1 MYKFPKTILL
11 LLLSA
16 CSLSVVA
23 QQTLTKNR
31 LYELARKTLHNKLS
45 IDPTLLE
52 QPELLQSLITRN
64 PTDKN
69 DLPVQFRG
77 GDEEANLTETEDPES
92 EIHAAINPA
101 DSNNMIVGV
110 MRYEEGGILGPELA
124 FPIYYTKD
132 FGQTWHQSD
141 FDASAHLSGTSFV
154 LGGGDPIIV
163 FDHTGKAYLTWLLLY
178 FEGLELKIALEWA
191 SSSDGGITWVRNP
204 TTLDEGDLEGLESGR
219 FVDKEWLT
227 ADINPASAH
236 QGNIYAAYA
245 EINLTDTTY
254 AILVKRLEA
263 GQNNF
268 SPDPVRIVTDSLIL
282 VQFTTIDVDNAG
294 VVHLAFAGIKDT
306 ISAPSLYYTQSAD
319 GGETFSDPVK
329 IADFYL
335 PCFLQEGGDPCITGV
350 DPGRMYPS
358 PQLRVDRSGGDH
370 DGKIYLVWTG
380 AMPDSLTT
388 EIWISVSSDGGTNWS
403 APKILNQDGNSGA
416 NQFHPTLFVN
426 LEGKVITAWYD
437 MRQNLN
443 QSADYFM
450 AISKDG
456 AETFETDFAVNSQS
470 ADFTMIGEKNG
481 GFGIGEYTQ
490 VVASRSYAWAF
501 WADGRTNDGNIEVFT
516 AQIPLT
522 EEVVGSIEYGVL
534 ASGLSVNGPQPNP
547 AKNLTR
553 VEITLQQKSRVN
565 YQLLD
570 ATGRMIRNTALGE
583 LAQGSYPLEISVTD
597 LQSGIYFLR
606 VETERGF
613 RVKRL
618 VVER

>member
-1 MYKFPKTILL
+1 MHNFPKTILL
-11 LLLSA
+11 LLLTA
-16 CSLSVVA
+16 CALPVIA
-23 QQTLTKNR
+23 QQTMTKNR

-45 IDPTLLE
+45 VEPELLE
-52 QPELLQSLITRN
+52 QPELLQSLISRN
-64 PTDKN
+64 PSGKN

-77 GDEEANLTETEDPES
+77 SGEETNLTGSEDPES
-92 EIHAAINPA
+92 EIHAALNPV
-101 DSNNMIVGV
+101 DSNNIIVGV
-110 MRYEEGGILGPELA
+110 MRYEEGGILGPALA
-124 FPIYYTKD
+124 FPVYYTKD
-132 FGQTWHQSD
+132 FGQTWQQSD

-163 FDHTGKAYLTWLLLY
+163 FDQTGKAYLSWLLLY

-191 SSSDGGITWVRNP
+191 SSADGGVTWVRSP
-204 TTLDEGDLEGLESGR
+204 VTLDEGDLEGLESGR
-219 FVDKEWLT
+219 FVDKEWLA

-263 GQNNF
+263 GQPNF
-268 SPDPVRIVTDSLIL
+268 STDPVRIATDSLVL
-282 VQFTTIDVDNAG
+282 VQFTTIDVDNNG
-294 VVHLAFAGIKDT
+294 VVHLAFAGIRDT

-319 GGETFSDPVK
+319 GGETFSNPVK

-335 PCFLQEGGDPCITGV
+335 PCFLQEGADPCITGI
-350 DPGRMYPS
+350 DPSRMYPS
-358 PQLRVDRSGGDH
+358 PQLRVDKSGSDD
-370 DGKIYLVWTG
+370 DGKIHLVWTG
-380 AMPDSLTT
+380 AIPDSLTT
-388 EIWISVSSDGGTNWS
+388 EIWISSSADGGVNWS
-403 APKILNQDGNSGA
+403 APRILNQDGNSGA
-416 NQFHPTLFVN
+416 NQFHPTLYVN
-426 LEGKVITAWYD
+426 NEGAVIAAWYD

-456 AETFETDFAVNSQS
+456 GETFETDFAVNAQS
-470 ADFTMIGEKNG
+470 ADFNRIGEKNG

-490 VVASRSYAWAF
+490 VVATHSYAWAF

-516 AQIPLT
+516 AQIPL
-522 EEVVGSIEYGVL
+522 EEGIVKSIEYGVL

-547 AKNLTR
+547 AKDLA
-553 VEITLQQKSRVN
+553 VAEIVLKQKSRVS
-565 YQLLD
+565 YQILD
-570 ATGRMIRNTALGE
+570 ANGRMIRNTALGE
-583 LAQGSYPLEISVTD
+583 IPQGAYPLEINVEN
-597 LQSGIYFLR
+597 LVSGMYFLR
-606 VETERGF
+606 VETEKGF